1 MFPWGNVCCS
11 KALKHTYNNSIEQLL
26 AFMSCMKAFWLDV
39 FQRRQ
44 SFESL
49 RYIWSKKSNLYYYLG
64 SEFHTHKTIS
74 NMNFNV
80 FSFVVKQHQ
89 ILITLHD
96 RNCQTC
102 TISHRVSRSVLFWWL
117 DKKLIP
123 LLAVGSLSFP
133 AFFYCYDRLIYN
145 YNCHTK
151 WSDFTS
157 CYPLQL

>member
-11 KALKHTYNNSIEQLL
+11 KALKHTYNNSIEQVL
-26 AFMSCMKAFWLDV
+26 AFMRSMKAFWLDV
-39 FQRRQ
+39 SQRRQ

-49 RYIWSKKSNLYYYLG
+49 RYIWSKKSNLYNHLG
-64 SEFHTHKTIS
+64 SKFHTHKI
-74 NMNFNV
+74 
-80 FSFVVKQHQ
+80 
-89 ILITLHD
+89 
-96 RNCQTC
+96 
-102 TISHRVSRSVLFWWL
+102 ISHLSFNKYVLFRSKTASNTNYFTRQKLSNSYEFTYSRSVLFWWL

-133 AFFYCYDRLIYN
+133 AFFYCYDRLICN